1 MTELRRELGL
11 RDLVLLNVMATL
23 GVQWIAA
30 SAHVGPLSIVLH
42 LSAALLFFTP
52 SAVVVA
58 SLSRLLPG
66 EGGFYIWT
74 KHAFGER
81 HAFLCGWCWWVSVL
95 LYLPGL
101 LMAGAGMLSYVAGE
115 ALAINSRVVVPLTLA
130 VLWVVVGANIVGLRA
145 GKWLNNTGAVLTYAG
160 GAVVLIAAMAAW
172 MSSGSATAFVLTSS
186 LDRDRLSLWAQI
198 AFAYTGLEL
207 GTLLGGEVRD
217 PRRTVPRA
225 AWISA
230 VAVAGA
236 YVLGTL
242 SLMLILPPESIH
254 PMTGLV
260 QAASVAGE
268 RAGAPFL
275 GGLTAVLLFAGIIGK
290 LSTWAG
296 GASRL
301 PYTVGL
307 DGAMPASF
315 ARLHPRWSTP
325 YIALLV
331 QGAACSLFI
340 VITQAGETLRAGWQ
354 ALIDMAVIGS
364 FVPFV
369 YIFLSAWK
377 FGLRWS
383 AASGLAVTLAAIL
396 LSLVPPEGVASVWL
410 FELKV
415 AGGSLLIAGAGL
427 LLHRRRRVSGSCR
440 TA

>member
-1 MTELRRELGL
+1 MTELRRELSL
-11 RDLVLLNVMATL
+11 RDLVLLNIMATL

-42 LSAALLFFTP
+42 LSAAALFFAP

-58 SLSRLLPG
+58 SLSRRFPE
-66 EGGFYIWT
+66 EGGFYLWT
-74 KHAFGER
+74 KEAFGEG
-81 HAFLCGWCWWVSVL
+81 HAFICGWCWWVSVL

-115 ALAINSRVVVPLTLA
+115 RFASDTRIVVPLTLT
-130 VLWVVVGANIVGLRA
+130 VLWIVVGANILGMRA

-160 GAVVLIAAMAAW
+160 GATVLAAAVGAYLRE
-172 MSSGSATAFVLTSS
+172 GSATPLAMNYA
-186 LDRDRLSLWAQI
+186 LDRDKLSLWAQI

-207 GTLLGGEVRD
+207 GTLLAGEVRN
-217 PRRTVPRA
+217 PRRTVPLA

-230 VAVAGA
+230 TAVAGA
-236 YVLGTL
+236 YVLGTI
-242 SLMLILPPESIH
+242 SLMLVLPPDRIH

-260 QAASVAGE
+260 QASSVAGDLI
-268 RAGAPFL
+268 GSPHL
-275 GGLTAVLLFAGIIGK
+275 DVLTAVLLFAGILGR

-301 PYTVGL
+301 PYAVGI
-307 DGAMPASF
+307 DGAMPAAF
-315 ARLHPRWSTP
+315 ARLHPRWRTP
-325 YIALLV
+325 YIALIV
-331 QGAACSLFI
+331 QGVACSVFI
-340 VITQAGETLRAGWQ
+340 ALTQAGDTVRAGWQ

-364 FVPFV
+364 FVPFI

-383 AASGLAVTLAAIL
+383 PASGLAVTLAAIA
-396 LSLVPPEGVASVWL
+396 LSLVPPAGVSSVWL

-415 AGGSLLIAGAGL
+415 AGGSLVIAAAGL
-427 LLHRRRRVSGSCR
+427 LLYRRRPASGSSR
-440 TA
+440 RA